1 MSLLWFRGKGI
12 IAVTDLVADTCK
24 DSDGLVFLEL
34 ELRFLFPSYDKDEF
48 ELLWIVD
55 DQF

>member
-34 ELRFLFPSYDKDEF
+34 ELRFLFPS
-48 ELLWIVD
+48 
-55 DQF
+55 